1 MRTANR
7 PTTAGSPRRLLPAA
21 LLACAP
27 IIAVCADQAD
37 IELHHAQVAEADFG
51 DARLRARA
59 DGLRAGTPEFALW
72 QGRTTVAL
80 DYAYTHYD
88 YIGLPTRDRDL
99 HRLALPLQWTGDGD
113 RHRLR
118 LTVAPTVATSSNVF
132 KDLPS
137 RGTGDDV
144 SLYGAMTVE
153 RPATAGWGWRAG
165 AGYDDR
171 FGDPQ
176 AFPIAQLLYAGRDIE
191 LALGWP
197 RSEATWRPQ
206 RPWRLRAEVAPT
218 GQRWHVVS
226 DERDGADFF
235 QVSQAWLA
243 ALGLEWEPHA
253 HWRLRLSAGYAFDR
267 RHDLVDDTGARIDQ
281 DVDDAM
287 TWALRL
293 GYVF

>member
-1 MRTANR
+1 MTGSRWR
-7 PTTAGSPRRLLPAA
+7 PLPAA

-27 IIAVCADQAD
+27 AIAACADQAG
-37 IELHHAQVAEADFG
+37 IELHHAQVAEAGFG

-59 DGLRAGTPEFALW
+59 DGLRAGTPEFELW
-72 QGRTTVAL
+72 QGRATVGL

-88 YIGLPTRDRDL
+88 YTGLPTRDRDL
-99 HRLALPLQWTGDGD
+99 HRLALPLRWIGDGD
-113 RHRLR
+113 RHRVRVIL
-118 LTVAPTVATSSNVF
+118 APTVASSSNVF
-132 KDLPS
+132 KDLPA
-137 RGTGDDV
+137 RGAGDDFA
-144 SLYGAMTVE
+144 LYGAMTVE
-153 RPATAGWGWRAG
+153 RAAAAGWGWRAG

-171 FGDPQ
+171 FGDPR
-176 AFPIAQLLYAGRDIE
+176 AFPMVQLLYAGQDIE
-191 LALGWP
+191 LAVGWP
-197 RSEATWRPQ
+197 RSEAAWRLHRQ
-206 RPWRLRAEVAPT
+206 WRLRAEVAPA

-226 DERDGADFF
+226 DERGGADFF

-243 ALGLEWEPHA
+243 ALGLEWEPRA